1 MRIEPDS
8 TTKPGTT
15 TPRPRAAA
23 DSEMATTT
31 AADAAISG
39 PALDWLAAEVSG
51 PVLVPGDEEYAAE
64 TATWNLAVDYQP
76 AVAVGAAGVADV
88 QAAVRF
94 AGAHDLPVAV
104 VATGHGAVGPAD
116 PAVLINL
123 RRMDDIAVDREQRT
137 ATVGAAVEMQQLI
150 YATAEHGLAPL
161 AGSSP
166 NVGVVG
172 YTLGGGLSP
181 ALGRAYGYAADHVRA
196 AEIVTPDGQLRHI
209 DQETEP
215 DLFWAIRGGKG
226 NFGVV
231 TSLTLDLFPTTR
243 LYGGGLFYDGEHAD
257 RVVDEYRKLV
267 AEAPEILTASLAFLR
282 LPPLPFVP
290 EPLRGR
296 LTVHVRIA
304 YLMWAS
310 DAEELIAGL
319 RAAAPTL
326 IDSVREMPFTDVASI
341 HSDPIDPVPAYESSA
356 QLADFPQEAG
366 DALIAAAGPEAD
378 TPALLVEIRQLG
390 GALSREPQEPNAVG
404 NRDARFQLFAVA
416 VGDPGLRQ
424 TLRPALQSLVDALA
438 PWGTGTTQI
447 NFLTGYDTTPE
458 AVGKAYEPESF
469 ERLMRIKAEYDP
481 QDLFRIN
488 HNIPTASSVA

>member
-1 MRIEPDS
+1 M
-8 TTKPGTT
+8 TTKPRTT
-15 TPRPRAAA
+15 TPKPREAADNDNELAPTAA
-23 DSEMATTT
+23 DST
-31 AADAAISG
+31 ISG
-39 PALDWLAAEVSG
+39 PALDRLAAEVTG

-64 TATWNLAVDYQP
+64 TATWNLAVDYRP
-76 AVAVGAAGVADV
+76 AVAVGAACVADV

-94 AGAHDLPVAV
+94 AGARELPVAV

-116 PAVLINL
+116 PGLLINL
-123 RRMDDIAVDREQRT
+123 RRMDDIVVDQEQRT

-150 YATAEHGLAPL
+150 FATAEHGLAPL

-231 TSLTLDLFPTTR
+231 TSLTLDLFPVTR

-257 RVVDEYRKLV
+257 AVLEEYRKLV
-267 AEAPEILTASLAFLR
+267 ADAPEILTASVAFLR

-290 EPLRGR
+290 EPLQGR
-296 LTVHVRIA
+296 LTVHVRIS
-304 YLMWAS
+304 YLMWAAE
-310 DAEELIAGL
+310 AEELIAGL
-319 RAAAPTL
+319 RGAAPTL

-341 HSDPIDPVPAYESSA
+341 HNDPVDPLPACESSA
-356 QLADFPQEAG
+356 QLADFPREAA

-390 GALSREPQEPNAVG
+390 GALGREPEEPNAVG

-416 VGDPGLRQ
+416 VGDPGLQQ
-424 TLRPALQSLVDALA
+424 TLRPALQSVVDALA
-438 PWGTGTTQI
+438 PWGTGTTPI
-447 NFLTGYDTTPE
+447 NFLSSFDITTE
-458 AVGKAYEPESF
+458 AVSKAYEPATF
-469 ERLMRIKAEYDP
+469 ERLARIKNDYDP
-481 QDLFRIN
+481 KDLFRVN
-488 HNIPTASSVA
+488 HNIPAAKSAA